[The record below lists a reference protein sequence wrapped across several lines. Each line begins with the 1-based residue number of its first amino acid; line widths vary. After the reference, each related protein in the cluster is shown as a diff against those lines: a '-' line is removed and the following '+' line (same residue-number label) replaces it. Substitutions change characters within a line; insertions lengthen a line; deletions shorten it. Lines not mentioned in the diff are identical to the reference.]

1 MRFQTVE
8 TRDAPE
14 EAPRTVSCVQD
25 GPEVNIAI
33 RIKRI
38 NGEMV
43 LWFDADGEVIVRE
56 KALDQM
62 KLGLQILSRFG
73 DKRSII

>member
-25 GPEVNIAI
+25 GPEVNI
-33 RIKRI
+33 RI